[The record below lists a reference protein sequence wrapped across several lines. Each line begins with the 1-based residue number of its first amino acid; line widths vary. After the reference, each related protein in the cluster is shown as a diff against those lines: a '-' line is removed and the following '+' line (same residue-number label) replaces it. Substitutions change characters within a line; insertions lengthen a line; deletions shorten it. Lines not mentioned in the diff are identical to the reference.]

1 MEEVKAIRSS
11 IEKTST
17 QSIKEASES
26 YNTKISL
33 LSSEVS
39 QVRSE
44 LESSKEECKVLV
56 DRLLASEKNA
66 ESEKSWSMEK
76 CQENERLRDDLKV
89 AVDFCKQSQE
99 ASFSQLSKLKSEIEE
114 LKKKLTCVET
124 ERHIDQISN
133 RTEKAK
139 LRMRLRGTQ
148 HKLEAALFRH
158 SEAVEELDLMNRNY
172 EAASQKLKDKLSL
185 YCTEVLALK
194 KQLTAK
200 G

>member
-1 MEEVKAIRSS
+1 M
-11 IEKTST
+11 
-17 QSIKEASES
+17 
-26 YNTKISL
+26 
-33 LSSEVS
+33 
-39 QVRSE
+39 
-44 LESSKEECKVLV
+44 

-89 AVDFCKQSQE
+89 AIDFKKSQE
-99 ASFSQLSKLKSEIEE
+99 ANFSQLSKLKSDIDE
-114 LKKKLTCVET
+114 LKKKLTCLET
-124 ERHIDQISN
+124 EKHTDQISN

-194 KQLTAK
+194 KQLAAK
-200 G
+200 GH